1 MVEPVDEYCIQALPE
16 FEGKKFQNVA
26 KEGLKLDHSEAAK
39 ERKEALE
46 SEYKAMLDWLKD
58 SALSGK
64 VGNNFNS
71 FSITKSR
78 QLGEPEISKNDSRFG
93 CNNFCRLKRPS
104 CQIDLPHLHAPW
116 LPAATDGLETW
127 NVS

>member
-46 SEYKAMLDWLKD
+46 TEYKAMLDWLKD
-58 SALSGK
+58 NALSGK

-71 FSITKSR
+71 FSISVFLWRRQFGPEHSKSN
-78 QLGEPEISKNDSRFG
+78 LKFG
-93 CNNFCRLKRPS
+93 CNNFCRLRRLS
-104 CQIDLPHLHAPW
+104 CQI
-116 LPAATDGLETW
+116 
-127 NVS
+127 V